1 MKQMKPFTGKWR
13 IVEMEVW
20 DQDYVDMEV
29 PGYIRIG
36 SDGTGR
42 FQFGLVSG
50 DIDGRV
56 EQCGN
61 APRFDFSWSGQ
72 EENDPVCGRGWT
84 VVGRSC
90 PVPPFD
96 PEPPGRLTS
105 LQETGPARSGTVQTL
120 QHFHAKRR
128 VP

>member
-1 MKQMKPFTGKWR
+1 MKQMKPFAGKWR

-29 PGYIRIG
+29 PGFIRIG

-61 APRFDFSWSGQ
+61 APRFEFSWSDRMKTIRSAVG
-72 EENDPVCGRGWT
+72 
-84 VVGRSC
+84 VGRS
-90 PVPPFD
+90 
-96 PEPPGRLTS
+96 LKMAS
-105 LQETGPARSGTVQTL
+105 
-120 QHFHAKRR
+120 
-128 VP
+128 

>member
-1 MKQMKPFTGKWR
+1 MKQMKPFAGKWR

-50 DIDGRV
+50 DTDGRV

-61 APRFDFSWSGQ
+61 APRFKFSWSGQ
-72 EENDPVCGRGWT
+72 KAISDYKKAIGRPEGLAELTVFYCESCMNLLGFCGM
-84 VVGRSC
+84 
-90 PVPPFD
+90 
-96 PEPPGRLTS
+96 
-105 LQETGPARSGTVQTL
+105 
-120 QHFHAKRR
+120 
-128 VP
+128 

>member
-1 MKQMKPFTGKWR
+1 MKQMKQFVGKWR

-29 PGYIRIG
+29 PGYIRID

-50 DIDGRV
+50 VMDGRV

-61 APRFDFSWSGQ
+61 ALRFDFSWSGQ
-72 EENDPVCGRGWT
+72 DENDPVCGRGWA
-84 VVGRSC
+84 VNENGELNGRIYLHLADDSA
-90 PVPPFD
+90 F
-96 PEPPGRLTS
+96 LATK
-105 LQETGPARSGTVQTL
+105 TA
-120 QHFHAKRR
+120 
-128 VP
+128 

>member
-1 MKQMKPFTGKWR
+1 MKPFSGKWR

-36 SDGTGR
+36 SDGTGQ
-42 FQFGLVSG
+42 FQYGLVSG

-56 EQCGN
+56 EQCSN

-72 EENDPVCGRGWT
+72 DENDPACGRGWAVIENDELT
-84 VVGRSC
+84 GRIYLHLADDST
-90 PVPPFD
+90 F
-96 PEPPGRLTS
+96 RAIKS
-105 LQETGPARSGTVQTL
+105 
-120 QHFHAKRR
+120 K
-128 VP
+128 